1 MAGTFGYEL
10 DPGKL
15 SEEEKEEVRNQIAA
29 FKKYYELIQEGDYFR
44 LTDPARDEHYAAW
57 EFADQEGKEALLSVV
72 ASKVRTN
79 DPPSRVLLRGLREDA
94 VYEMNGKEYL
104 GGALMHG
111 GFPLPEASE
120 EYQSW
125 MFHFQIKEK

>member
-111 GFPLPEASE
+111 GFPPAGSV
-120 EYQSW
+120 
-125 MFHFQIKEK
+125 

>member
-15 SEEEKEEVRNQIAA
+15 SEEEKEEVRKQITA

-72 ASKVRTN
+72 AYKGADQRSAVQSASPRS
-79 DPPSRVLLRGLREDA
+79 SRGCGLRNERKGISGRGPDA
-94 VYEMNGKEYL
+94 WR
-104 GGALMHG
+104 
-111 GFPLPEASE
+111 FPPCRKRQRSTRAGCSI
-120 EYQSW
+120 SR
-125 MFHFQIKEK
+125 